1 MFASGYASR
10 RCLITPLPTIW
21 LGRHANGW
29 QHTILPAPLCI
40 SSIISPVRSHPSPVW
55 FPSDTRSFASAAVSF
70 MDEGASKRL
79 LSASAWLPAFLNHSR
94 IFMTVLL
101 INADFPDVP
110 RYLCLKLAFSA
121 Q

>member
-1 MFASGYASR
+1 
-10 RCLITPLPTIW
+10 
-21 LGRHANGW
+21 
-29 QHTILPAPLCI
+29 
-40 SSIISPVRSHPSPVW
+40 
-55 FPSDTRSFASAAVSF
+55 